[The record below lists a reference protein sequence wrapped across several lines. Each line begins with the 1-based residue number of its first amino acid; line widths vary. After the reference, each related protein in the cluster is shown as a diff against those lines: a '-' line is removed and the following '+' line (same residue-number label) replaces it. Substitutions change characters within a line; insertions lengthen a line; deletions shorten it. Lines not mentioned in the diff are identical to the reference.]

1 MKPRYIKRLWLLW
14 AVVVLL
20 LAVGAALLP
29 LWPRL
34 FHSEVSDLYRR
45 YEHNPYIRA
54 TELHD
59 FPVNDTLA
67 VDALLLEA
75 TSDSAWCALLLDF
88 GMPEGM
94 VNNYKCNKD
103 FYVGEGRSSIIRIF
117 INKHN
122 PKERVPV
129 ADTNGWLTIGSF
141 EKKSLSVFI
150 TEGQNVKEIIS
161 KKEIRNLKNK
171 KNENV
176 F

>member
-45 YEHNPYIRA
+45 YEDNPHIRA

-67 VDALLLEA
+67 LDVLLLQA
-75 TSDSAWCALLLDF
+75 TDSLGWETLKTDFNIVTLSPQALQMLKNSKSSVGVRMTPKNDIGAPGDTVNLD
-88 GMPEGM
+88 
-94 VNNYKCNKD
+94 NNYLLAIDNLEHSVGI
-103 FYVGEGRSSIIRIF
+103 FYTKNDQEREQTWHYHLYNF
-117 INKHN
+117 KT
-122 PKERVPV
+122 PK
-129 ADTNGWLTIGSF
+129 TN
-141 EKKSLSVFI
+141 E
-150 TEGQNVKEIIS
+150 QN
-161 KKEIRNLKNK
+161 N
-171 KNENV
+171 
-176 F
+176 

>member
-45 YEHNPYIRA
+45 YEHNPHIRA

-67 VDALLLEA
+67 LDALLLQA
-75 TSDSAWCALLLDF
+75 TDSLGWETLKTDFNIVTLSPQALQMLKNSKSSVGVRMTPKNDIGAPGDTVNLD
-88 GMPEGM
+88 
-94 VNNYKCNKD
+94 NNYLLAIDNLEHSVGI
-103 FYVGEGRSSIIRIF
+103 FYTKNDQEREQTWHYHLYNF
-117 INKHN
+117 KT
-122 PKERVPV
+122 PK
-129 ADTNGWLTIGSF
+129 TN
-141 EKKSLSVFI
+141 E
-150 TEGQNVKEIIS
+150 QN
-161 KKEIRNLKNK
+161 N
-171 KNENV
+171 
-176 F
+176 

>member
-45 YEHNPYIRA
+45 YEDNPHIRA

-67 VDALLLEA
+67 LDALLLQA
-75 TSDSAWCALLLDF
+75 TSDSAWCALLSDF
-88 GMPEGM
+88 GMPKDLIDDYLANKEAFVSEKRNSLIKVT
-94 VNNYKCNKD
+94 VNKNNIKQRLPIPD
-103 FYVGEGRSSIIRIF
+103 PDSR
-117 INKHN
+117 
-122 PKERVPV
+122 
-129 ADTNGWLTIGSF
+129 LTIGSYA
-141 EKKSLSVFI
+141 KRSLCIFM
-150 TEGQNVKEIIS
+150 TEDLNIKETICSTKVKHLTDET
-161 KKEIRNLKNK
+161 KN
-171 KNENV
+171 
-176 F
+176 

>member
-45 YEHNPYIRA
+45 YEHNPHIRA

-67 VDALLLEA
+67 VDVLLLEA
-75 TSDSAWCALLLDF
+75 SSDSAWCALLSDF
-88 GMPEGM
+88 GMPKDLIDDYLANKEAFVSEKRNSLIKVT
-94 VNNYKCNKD
+94 VNKNNIKQRLPIPD
-103 FYVGEGRSSIIRIF
+103 PDSR
-117 INKHN
+117 
-122 PKERVPV
+122 
-129 ADTNGWLTIGSF
+129 LTIGSYA
-141 EKKSLSVFI
+141 KRSLCIFM
-150 TEGQNVKEIIS
+150 TEDLNIKETICSTKVKHLTDET
-161 KKEIRNLKNK
+161 
-171 KNENV
+171 EN
-176 F
+176 

>member
-45 YEHNPYIRA
+45 YDHTPHIRA

-67 VDALLLEA
+67 VDVLLLQA
-75 TSDSAWCALLLDF
+75 TDSLGWETLKTDFNIVTLSPQALQMLINNKSSVGVRMTPKNDIGAPGDTVNLD
-88 GMPEGM
+88 
-94 VNNYKCNKD
+94 NNYLLAIDNLEHSVGI
-103 FYVGEGRSSIIRIF
+103 FYTKNDQEREQTWHYHLYNF
-117 INKHN
+117 KT
-122 PKERVPV
+122 PK
-129 ADTNGWLTIGSF
+129 TN
-141 EKKSLSVFI
+141 E
-150 TEGQNVKEIIS
+150 QN
-161 KKEIRNLKNK
+161 N
-171 KNENV
+171 
-176 F
+176 